1 MEVITN
7 WAEVTMNAF
16 LKMGEQLSTNLLS
29 LLGAIVILVL
39 GWFITRLTA
48 FLLKKILKTSRLDHL
63 SDKVKDAKLFGEAN
77 MDFELSS
84 VIVAFVRWILY
95 MVFLTVAADILGWT
109 IISNEIGNLVSYLP
123 KLFSAIAL
131 FIIGLY
137 IANFIKKALKGFLDA
152 LSIVGGGLISN
163 FVFFVIL
170 IIFSVTALNQA
181 NIDTSA
187 ITNNLVIVLSG
198 LVLIF
203 VISLGVG
210 SIEIVQKI
218 LYTYYIRRN
227 INVGDKVIY
236 KDLEGIVEAIDNL
249 TVSIRV
255 SEGVHSI
262 PVKDFINETI
272 LKKEA

>member
-1 MEVITN
+1 MEIITN

-16 LKMGEQLSTNLLS
+16 LKMGEQLSSNLLS
-29 LLGAIVILVL
+29 LLGAIVILIL
-39 GWFITRLTA
+39 GWFITRLMA
-48 FLLKKILKTSRLDHL
+48 FLLKKILKTSRIDHL
-63 SDKVKDAKLFGEAN
+63 SDKVKDAKLFGDAGV
-77 MDFELSS
+77 DFELSS

-95 MVFLTVAADILGWT
+95 LVFLTVAADILGWT
-109 IISNEIGNLVSYLP
+109 IISNEISNLVSYLP

-187 ITNNLVIVLSG
+187 ITNNLVIILAG
-198 LVLIF
+198 MVLIF

-210 SIEIVQKI
+210 SIDIVQKT

-227 INVGDKVIY
+227 INVGDTIVFKGMTGEVESIGNLMISI
-236 KDLEGIVEAIDNL
+236 KNEEGII
-249 TVSIRV
+249 
-255 SEGVHSI
+255 SI
-262 PVKDFINETI
+262 PVKDFINEIT
-272 LKKEA
+272 LKK